1 MNAFLVLLE
10 VPRAQ
15 AQAEPWA
22 QPGAGLHAH

>member
-15 AQAEPWA
+15 AQVEPCV
-22 QPGAGLHAH
+22 QPGAGQHAH